1 MVRQEAFASEAG
13 GGVNMRNTVTRAL
26 DSETH
31 LSQWNSVDRIF
42 PTTVQFSD
50 GSVLYR
56 RELSRTLDGVSLV
69 FIDYVSKGEPYM
81 YACFYDSW
89 EHDLEKTWTPDFFQK
104 QLVQAED
111 FCVRKVDSQSGGIL

>member
-56 RELSRTLDGVSLV
+56 REPSRTSDGVSLV

-81 YACFYDSW
+81 YACFYDLW

-104 QLVQAED
+104 QLAQAED
-111 FCVRKVDSQSGGIL
+111 FCVRKVDSQLGGIL